1 MTPPNPT
8 FKSQPKLWIFFFIN
22 FFLIFKGI
30 NQTSEIANMNSFTI
44 RCNNSRIDNIIKR
57 LDINNDNF
65 LSIDEFIDGCL
76 SDEMVKEVLI
86 NPLFNDQL

>member
-1 MTPPNPT
+1 
-8 FKSQPKLWIFFFIN
+8 
-22 FFLIFKGI
+22 
-30 NQTSEIANMNSFTI
+30 MNSFTI
-44 RCNNSRIDNIIKR
+44 RCNNSRIDNIIKK

-65 LSIDEFIDGCL
+65 LSIDEFFDGCL